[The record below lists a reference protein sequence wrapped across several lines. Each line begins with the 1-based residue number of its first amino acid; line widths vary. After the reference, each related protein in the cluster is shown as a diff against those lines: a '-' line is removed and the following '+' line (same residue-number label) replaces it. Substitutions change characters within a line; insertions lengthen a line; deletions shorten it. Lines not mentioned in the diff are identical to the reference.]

1 MRRILLV
8 CTVVMA
14 LVLAACTAEIPATPA
29 PDPAP
34 ATFTVSDLS
43 VDPAVIHAG
52 DQIAVSVRVTNAGAV
67 IGSGSVTL
75 TVNGEI
81 TASRTLTLGAGET
94 QTVSFLLV
102 KDIPGTYVVAVN
114 GLTRTIVV
122 LSPAEFVVES
132 LTIDPPEAAPG
143 QAVIITIHV
152 RNVGDVGGT
161 YEASLLVDGDV
172 IHTIEVWIEGGRSR
186 TLTFV
191 IFPEETGTYKI
202 EIGGRSQTL
211 IVMPSHFDLSKALD
225 KMPEF
230 YTEELCDDLRMQ
242 YSDLVSALSID
253 AQKWIVSTG
262 RFLEDKRLD
271 ENEVE
276 LLRVLSAKEDPL
288 FYLTMP
294 EIMYGVSSYDVSRVE
309 RDNTCPQGYMYLG
322 EDVETLEKRGLISV
336 AARESLDQL
345 ILLARDDYELR
356 KGLYLINHFG
366 YPRATATEYAK
377 PDFNTQLFLLG
388 SLLESGVPPGYERL
402 AVAAALAYGTLITIG
417 DEEVQD
423 VIPEY
428 IHSLLEFI
436 ADTDNI
442 VKAEGAHWQAK
453 YYPLDA
459 AIMLV
464 WGAPATSHWTDK
476 FSHPL
481 FWTDVFISRQMN
493 LEDFRWHFV
502 SIDTLVE
509 KREWMVGMGF
519 VDLTVKDPAIDM
531 GWVRHS
537 FRGEYN
543 NRVDVLMD
551 MLNDYLYFGKNHFGG
566 NPRQIINVDGRD
578 VIAGAINNPDW
589 HWRQFLR
596 TGMFHGTC
604 GENTTAEAMLSKAI
618 GIASCHG
625 FIYASEPEGG
635 VYTHTIIRYY
645 DAIDRMLRT
654 TPCQTYF
661 YETTGHSGSPP
672 VSHDGYIYIPWDNFY
687 ASRQI
692 QANRYKFSILIYQR
706 DPETPYTAFA
716 KGHPA
721 GYVFRYL

>member
-1 MRRILLV
+1 MTRILLV
-8 CTVVMA
+8 CTIVMA
-14 LVLAACTAEIPATPA
+14 LVLAACTAELPATPT

-34 ATFTVSDLS
+34 AKFTVSDLS
-43 VDPAVIHAG
+43 VDPAVIHPG

-67 IGSGSVTL
+67 RGSGSVTL

-81 TASRTLTLGAGET
+81 MASESLTLGAGET

-132 LTIDPPEAAPG
+132 LTTDPPEAAPG

-172 IHTIEVWIEGGRSR
+172 IHTMEVWIERGMAR

-230 YTEELCDDLRMQ
+230 YTEELCDDLRIQ
-242 YSDLVSALSID
+242 YSDLVSALSIE

-288 FYLTMP
+288 FYLIMP

-309 RDNTCPQGYMYLG
+309 RDNTCPQDYMYLG

-336 AARESLDQL
+336 AARESLDEL
-345 ILLARDDYELR
+345 IMLARDDYELR

-366 YPRATATEYAK
+366 YPRATVTEYAK

-417 DEEVQD
+417 DEAVQD
-423 VIPEY
+423 VITEY
-428 IHSLLEFI
+428 VHGLLEFI
-436 ADTDNI
+436 SDTDSI

-453 YYPLDA
+453 YYPLEA

-464 WGAPATSHWTDK
+464 WGAPATNYRADVYSQ
-476 FSHPL
+476 PL
-481 FWTDVFISRQMN
+481 TWTDVFVSNRMN
-493 LEDFRWHFV
+493 LENFNWHFV

-509 KREWMVGMGF
+509 KREWMVEMGF
-519 VDLTVKDPAIDM
+519 VDLSVRDSAIDM
-531 GWVRHS
+531 EWVRLS
-537 FRGEYN
+537 FPGQYDTRID
-543 NRVDVLMD
+543 RLMD
-551 MLNDYLYFGKNHFGG
+551 KLNDYLYFGKGHFRG
-566 NPRQIINVDGRD
+566 NPREIIYVDGRE
-578 VIAGAINNPDW
+578 VIAGGINNPDW
-589 HWRQFLR
+589 QWRHFME
-596 TGMFHGTC
+596 TGMFHGSC
-604 GENTTAEAMLSKAI
+604 GENTSAEAMLSKAI
-618 GIASCHG
+618 GIASRHG
-625 FIYASEPEGG
+625 LVYASEPEGG
-635 VYTHTIIRYY
+635 IYTHGVIWYY
-645 DAIDRMLRT
+645 DPVNGMVRT
-654 TPCQTYF
+654 TPCQVYF
-661 YETTGHSGSPP
+661 YETTGHPGSPP
-672 VSHDGYIYIPWDNFY
+672 VSHDGCDYIPWDNFY
-687 ASRQI
+687 ASGRF
-692 QANRYKFSILIYQR
+692 QADPIKFNFVYQR
-706 DPETPYTAFA
+706 DARTAHTAFA
-716 KGHPA
+716 RGYPA
-721 GYVFRYL
+721 GYVFRWL